1 MEKEAVELTFEVA
14 NQKSDRRRFKRF
26 DTLHKAHYLLKDG
39 KGSWKVCTITNVS
52 RKGMGIV
59 LQAQEK
65 VSLGSPI
72 LIRPSPSIESSPPY
86 IIGIVRWMRKK
97 GNDFVGGIESVKILD
112 DENLYYSPSEK

>member
-1 MEKEAVELTFEVA
+1 VEKEAVELTFEVTH
-14 NQKSDRRRFKRF
+14 QQRDRRRFKRF

-39 KGSWKVCTITNVS
+39 KGLWKACTITNVS
-52 RKGMGIV
+52 RKGMGII

-65 VSLGSPI
+65 VALGSPI
-72 LIRPSPSIESSPPY
+72 LIRPSPWIESSPPY

-97 GNDFVGGIESVKILD
+97 GNGFVGGIESVEVLD

>member
-1 MEKEAVELTFEVA
+1 MELTFEVT
-14 NQKSDRRRFKRF
+14 NQKRGRRRFKRF
-26 DTLHKAHYLLKDG
+26 DTRHKAHYLLKEG
-39 KGSWKVCTITNVS
+39 NGSWKVCTITNVS

-65 VSLGSPI
+65 VALGSPI
-72 LIRPSPSIESSPPY
+72 LIRPSSSIESSFPY

-97 GNDFVGGIESVKILD
+97 GNDFVGGIESVEVLD